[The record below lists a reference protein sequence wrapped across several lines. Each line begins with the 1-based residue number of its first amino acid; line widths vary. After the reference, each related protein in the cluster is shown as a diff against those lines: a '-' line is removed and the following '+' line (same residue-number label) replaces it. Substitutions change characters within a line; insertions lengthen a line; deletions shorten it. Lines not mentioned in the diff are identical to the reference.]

1 MGNYHSSHG
10 TGEERKMPNRCKN
23 LIMHVFYGCQVK
35 NHSYADLL
43 KSLPILFSSYVGCP
57 YVNLTMH
64 AWKVDL

>member
-1 MGNYHSSHG
+1 M
-10 TGEERKMPNRCKN
+10 
-23 LIMHVFYGCQVK
+23 LVFYGCEVK
-35 NHSYADLL
+35 KNSYADFL

>member
-1 MGNYHSSHG
+1 M
-10 TGEERKMPNRCKN
+10 
-23 LIMHVFYGCQVK
+23 LVFYGCEVK
-35 NHSYADLL
+35 NHSYADFL